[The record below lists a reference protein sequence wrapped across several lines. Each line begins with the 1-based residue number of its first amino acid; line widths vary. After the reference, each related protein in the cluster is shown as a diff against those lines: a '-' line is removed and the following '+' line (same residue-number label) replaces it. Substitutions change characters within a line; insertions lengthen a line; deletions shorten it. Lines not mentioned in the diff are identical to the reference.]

1 VAANSHLGPT
11 IVNDCISGDMTPLMS
26 KFFVV
31 DGRVVWKS
39 KISNPTTKMHAN
51 SHVQFDTCTVSYT
64 CQTVRHVQ
72 IDTRITRVKR
82 ACDELHNLTRVL
94 KYTCQV

>member
-1 VAANSHLGPT
+1 MLIFIINLCLFVQGPT
-11 IVNDCISGDMTPLMS
+11 SMFVAKHDETNQISVRKVDIKCVN
-26 KFFVV
+26 
-31 DGRVVWKS
+31 
-39 KISNPTTKMHAN
+39 TTKMHAN

>member
-1 VAANSHLGPT
+1 MFVAKHDETNQISVRKVD
-11 IVNDCISGDMTPLMS
+11 IKCVN
-26 KFFVV
+26 
-31 DGRVVWKS
+31 
-39 KISNPTTKMHAN
+39 TTKMHAN